1 MRVPLRSLNLS
12 LVEAAARQ
20 TNAAIDAI
28 QRGKF
33 DVAIT
38 LAGAAEGMLKERTT
52 KIPSIFEIALFL
64 RTAEEGTRDLYSKK
78 ELIVFLNAERDWLK
92 HGGEAE
98 MEIPCLVAAMTVAR
112 AISKFDEPSSK
123 MREFSNWLKKN
134 IDRL

>member
-1 MRVPLRSLNLS
+1 MGHSLPMQSAPMLNNVFFALNS
-12 LVEAAARQ
+12 GHSK
-20 TNAAIDAI
+20 
-28 QRGKF
+28 GKC

-64 RTAEEGTRDLYSKK
+64 RTAEEGTRDLFSQK

-98 MEIPCLVAAMTVAR
+98 MEIPCLVAAMTVGR
-112 AISKFDEPSSK
+112 AISKFDQPSSK
-123 MREFSNWLKKN
+123 MREFSNWLKTS